1 MGGQPLRAPAPAHAP
16 AHESARDTVAVNGS
30 ATLTVLAS
38 DEVAQGETGMGL
50 HDGEAAPV
58 RWRFANA
65 EYHERSH
72 ELMVAGEPVAL
83 EPKPL
88 EVLLCLLR
96 AEGELV
102 TKQELFDTVWA
113 GRVVTDGVLSQAI
126 RRIREVLGDGDR
138 TMLRTVHG
146 YGYRLDVPIE
156 IEGRDDLGTRLE
168 LQAGQTLPG
177 LPDWV
182 FEERLQT
189 RPANELWRIR
199 HVDSGDCRVLKLALD
214 DRARRALKRE
224 VTLNKVLRKEL
235 GDNAALV
242 PLIAWQFDTTPA
254 WIQMPW
260 YPQGSLADW
269 LEAKGGPARLP
280 MRRRLAIV
288 AEAAEALAQ
297 AHALGVMHKDLKPG
311 NLLVDENGPEPR
323 LMLCDFGSGTVK
335 SRERLAQT
343 GVTVMGFT
351 KTLHQD
357 SSTSGTPA
365 YMAPEVLK
373 GGVFSEQSDV
383 YAVGVLLYQLVIG
396 ELNEPL
402 APGWEEDVADPGLR
416 AIIADACA
424 GKPARRL
431 ASMQALATR
440 LRAWQPQPAAA
451 GVPATA
457 TTADGAKSPVA
468 AEGAAARTGPAAK
481 HPAGVSPPT
490 PSDSESPRSA
500 GAGRWALAAL
510 LLVALAAGVL
520 WWPGEEAPDAGA
532 IAVADGEGLGP
543 RVAILA
549 FELLGLDAQTQ
560 TVMGGLQ
567 DALVSDLASLA
578 GIRLVQGQNLAAL
591 GLADAPARDIG
602 RALNADQLI
611 RGSVQ
616 QHGEQLRVNLQLVDA
631 DGGDTLWGQGIEGT
645 RADLFSMQSD
655 IARTLASALG
665 TRLAMA
671 DSPTVDNAAY
681 EAYLA
686 ALAMWKQGHEKDAEI
701 TAELE
706 RALELSPNFIDAHL
720 LALLIAARG
729 YWFSTTTRDESLRRI
744 STHLQALERQD
755 TPPVKLAT
763 ARAVRRYYL
772 EHDPRGGV
780 EILAPFR
787 RHLVRNTESALFYA
801 YMLRRIG
808 RTEESF
814 AILDEVID
822 RDPSAVVPLQT
833 KAELLAFLGRGG
845 EAMAI
850 LQQIRERF
858 GGDYTPEWKMAAI
871 GYQLTGDVRFVQVGR
886 QALPEEERE
895 QKDYYAGLEL
905 ARRDGDYATMRELT
919 RAHSGEDMTNSGH
932 GRMPFELGQALALR
946 AGQAPR
952 AQVLAQAELALD
964 KLEQWRAASDSDAR
978 RGVMAVTL
986 ALLGRAEDAQALS
999 RAVEEAV
1006 PLERDWL
1013 EGANRLLESS
1023 MVHALL
1029 GDEGAVLER
1038 LQALSNSPFSSMS
1051 LCTIPFAYESQAIW
1065 ELPTA
1070 QSYIQAHCE
1079 ESWQRNRAEML
1090 PALDAMALAV

>member
-1 MGGQPLRAPAPAHAP
+1 M
-16 AHESARDTVAVNGS
+16 NGS

-126 RRIREVLGDGDR
+126 RRIREVLGDSER

-168 LQAGQTLPG
+168 LQAGQTLPA

-199 HVDSGDCRVLKLALD
+199 HSASGQLRVLKLALD
-214 DRARRALKRE
+214 ERARRALKRE

-235 GDNAALV
+235 GDSAALV
-242 PLIAWQFDTTPA
+242 PLIAWQFDATPA

-269 LEAKGGPARLP
+269 LEAQGGPARLP

-311 NLLVDENGPEPR
+311 NLLVEEGGREPR
-323 LMLCDFGSGTVK
+323 LLLCDFGSGTVK

-440 LRAWQPQPAAA
+440 LRAWQPQPKGDPAKVAGAANPAAVGAPAAA
-451 GVPATA
+451 GSPTPAA
-457 TTADGAKSPVA
+457 AKSSPAPAVA
-468 AEGAAARTGPAAK
+468 HAP
-481 HPAGVSPPT
+481 
-490 PSDSESPRSA
+490 SPRRRSP
-500 GAGRWALAAL
+500 GRWAVAAALILAVTAAL
-510 LLVALAAGVL
+510 L
-520 WWPGEEAPDAGA
+520 WWPTEEAPDAGA
-532 IAVADGEGLGP
+532 LAVADGEGLGP

-602 RALNADQLI
+602 QALNADQLI

-729 YWFSTTTRDESLRRI
+729 YWFSTTTRDESLQRI

-858 GGDYTPEWKMAAI
+858 GGDYSPEWKMAAI

-895 QKDYYAGLEL
+895 KKDYYAGMEL
-905 ARRDGDYATMRELT
+905 ARRDGDYAAMRELT
-919 RAHSGEDMTNSGH
+919 RTHSGEDKTNSGH
-932 GRMPFELGQALALR
+932 GRIPFELGQALALR

-952 AQVLAQAELALD
+952 VQVLEQAELALD
-964 KLEQWRAASDSDAR
+964 KLEQWREASDSDAL

-986 ALLGRAEDAQALS
+986 AMLGRVEDAQSLS
-999 RAVEEAV
+999 SAVEESF
-1006 PLERDWL
+1006 PMERDWL
-1013 EGANRLLESS
+1013 EGANRLLESA
-1023 MVHALL
+1023 MVYALL
-1029 GDEGAVLER
+1029 SDEPAVLER
-1038 LQALSNSPFSSMS
+1038 LQALASSPFFSMS
-1051 LCTIPFAYESQAIW
+1051 LCTIPFGYESQAIW

-1070 QSYIQAHCE
+1070 QSFIQAQCE
-1079 ESWQRNRAEML
+1079 DSWQRNRAEML